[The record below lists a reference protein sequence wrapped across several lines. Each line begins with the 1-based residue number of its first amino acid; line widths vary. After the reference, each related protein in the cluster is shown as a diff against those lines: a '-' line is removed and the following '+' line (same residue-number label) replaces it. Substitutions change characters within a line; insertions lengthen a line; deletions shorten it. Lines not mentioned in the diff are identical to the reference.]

1 MFKELNSNFDD
12 FNDKAFGRSDDACDR
27 LDELLSLFFDDCLDD
42 AEAAELN
49 SLLLTD
55 PAARTRSFEA
65 AQLHA
70 DLYAYF
76 REEKVAKSGGKIA
89 PALPLPIPGVGFSL
103 FK

>member
-1 MFKELNSNFDD
+1 MFKQSNPNFEDSSIFGELS
-12 FNDKAFGRSDDACDR
+12 GDACDR
-27 LDELLSLFFDDCLDD
+27 LDELLSLFFDDSLD
-42 AEAAELN
+42 EASATELN
-49 SLLLTD
+49 AMLLTD

-70 DLYAYF
+70 DLYTHF
-76 REEKVAKSGGKIA
+76 REEKVAKAGGKIA

>member
-1 MFKELNSNFDD
+1 MFQPANPNIDDLSNEPI
-12 FNDKAFGRSDDACDR
+12 DR
-27 LDELLSLFFDDCLDD
+27 LDELLSLFFDDCLD
-42 AEAAELN
+42 ESQAAELN
-49 SLLLTD
+49 RTLLAD

-76 REEKVAKSGGKIA
+76 REDNPAKAGGAIA
-89 PALPLPIPGVGFSL
+89 PALPLPIPGSGFTL